1 MKADPRMN
9 EIFLGLPMPNS
20 FATWLRMRL
29 PYQALRETM
38 LGKRWF
44 QKELLAAGMVD
55 EIAEPDQVVP
65 KAIEIGTREGA
76 KVGGG
81 SWGAIKVRQYVRL
94 QLTNR
99 TACTTRSL
107 TLRAASARSGVRSW
121 RPTPSGRAWSA
132 RVLPPSSLRRRN
144 SKRAASMGCS
154 GVQVRLQQ
162 LSTNEMSAQC
172 VKSIRDSSM
181 NCLQQSSPKHRC
193 SSGAGSASTQHRSLS
208 VSSSPLFKTHIQ

>member
-81 SWGAIKVRQYVRL
+81 SWGAIKVSQYVRL
-94 QLTNR
+94 QLTYR

-107 TLRAASARSGVRSW
+107 TLRAASARFGVRSW

-132 RVLPPSSLRRRN
+132 RVLPPSSLRRRS

-162 LSTNEMSAQC
+162 LSTKEMC
-172 VKSIRDSSM
+172 KIDER
-181 NCLQQSSPKHRC
+181 
-193 SSGAGSASTQHRSLS
+193 
-208 VSSSPLFKTHIQ
+208 